1 MEDEYIIVNK
11 KNLYIEMPTLI
22 NVEYEVEKVK
32 EVEVEKVKEVEVEKV
47 KVEVEEVKVEVKDTL
62 GTGMNMIIE
71 SNLSEDQKKYAAFVY
86 DSTKLLI
93 QEFILTDMND
103 ILKIT
108 FMISKIVKQIENV
121 KIYKKYPTGM
131 DKKAITIELG
141 RIFIKDMIP
150 DSKSI
155 MMVYD
160 VIAEP
165 TLETMIDVSNN
176 VNVSVATCCP
186 TILKLFKLVS

>member
-1 MEDEYIIVNK
+1 MDDEYIIVNK
-11 KNLYIEMPTLI
+11 KNLYIEMPRLI
-22 NVEYEVEKVK
+22 NVEYEVEKK
-32 EVEVEKVKEVEVEKV
+32 EIKVE
-47 KVEVEEVKVEVKDTL
+47 EVEEVKIEEKEVKIEVKDTL
-62 GTGMNMIIE
+62 GQGMNMIIE

-103 ILKIT
+103 IMKIT
-108 FMISKIVKQIENV
+108 LIISKIVKQIENV
-121 KIYKKYPTGM
+121 KIYKKYPTGI

-150 DSKSI
+150 DSDSKI
-155 MMVYD
+155 AIYD

-165 TLETMIDVSNN
+165 MLETMIDVSNN
-176 VNVSVATCCP
+176 VNISVATCCP
-186 TILKLFKLVS
+186 SVLKLFKLVS

>member
-32 EVEVEKVKEVEVEKV
+32 EVEEVKEV
-47 KVEVEEVKVEVKDTL
+47 KVEVEEVKVEVEEVKEVKDIL

-103 ILKIT
+103 IVKIT
-108 FMISKIVKQIENV
+108 LMISKIVKQIENV

-150 DSKSI
+150 DSNSI

-186 TILKLFKLVS
+186 SILKLFKLVS

>member
-1 MEDEYIIVNK
+1 MDDEYIIVNK
-11 KNLYIEMPTLI
+11 KNLYIEMPRLI
-22 NVEYEVEKVK
+22 NVEYEVEKK
-32 EVEVEKVKEVEVEKV
+32 EI
-47 KVEVEEVKVEVKDTL
+47 KVEEIKVEEVKVEEVKVEEVKIEVKDTL
-62 GTGMNMIIE
+62 GQGMNMIIE

-103 ILKIT
+103 IMKIT
-108 FMISKIVKQIENV
+108 LIISKIVKQIENV
-121 KIYKKYPTGM
+121 KIYKKYPTGI

-150 DSKSI
+150 DSDSKI
-155 MMVYD
+155 AIYD

-165 TLETMIDVSNN
+165 MLETMIDVSLN
-176 VNVSVATCCP
+176 VNVSVAKCCP
-186 TILKLFKLVS
+186 SILKLFKLVS

>member
-11 KNLYIEMPTLI
+11 KNLYIEMTTLI

-32 EVEVEKVKEVEVEKV
+32 EVEEVKEV
-47 KVEVEEVKVEVKDTL
+47 KVEVEEVKVEVEEVKEVKDIL

-103 ILKIT
+103 IVKIT
-108 FMISKIVKQIENV
+108 LMISKIVKQIENV

-150 DSKSI
+150 DSNSI

-186 TILKLFKLVS
+186 SILKLFKLVS